1 MRIGILS
8 LTVLAAVA
16 FAVATSPSASAQ
28 TATVY
33 PWCVLQSGPCSSDC
47 SYATI
52 EQCRATASGGVGFLL
67 SEPGFHG
74 GITGQSRSGCDAEP
88 QLHTTIR
95 LSCSSFPSK
104 FWFRS

>member
-33 PWCVLQSGPCSSDC
+33 PWCVLQSGPCSNDC

-52 EQCRATASGGVGFLL
+52 EQCRATASGGVGTCYQNPAFTVA
-67 SEPGFHG
+67 SQGRPV
-74 GITGQSRSGCDAEP
+74 RM
-88 QLHTTIR
+88 R
-95 LSCSSFPSK
+95 
-104 FWFRS
+104 R